1 VATKKQKR
9 RREKER
15 RHEYEYV
22 YVDDEGREIEVDE
35 PEAERKQAKSGAQRS
50 VRTERGR
57 TVDPPSWRRTL
68 RRAAI
73 FSPLIFVVLYLLRP
87 KDSAAGSVVLS
98 VALLMVF
105 FIPFSYFMDSLM
117 FRMAQKRAA
126 KASAGSA
133 KGTSSRS

>member
-1 VATKKQKR
+1 MATKKQKR

-22 YVDDEGREIEVDE
+22 YVDEEGREVEVE
-35 PEAERKQAKSGAQRS
+35 EAEAARDQGKPAAQRS

-57 TVDPPSWRRTL
+57 TIDPPSWRRTL

-73 FSPLIFVVLYLLRP
+73 FSPLMFVILYLLRP
-87 KDSAAGSVVLS
+87 KDSTPGSVVLS

-117 FRMAQKRAA
+117 FRLAQRRAERSRGS
-126 KASAGSA
+126 SATG
-133 KGTSSRS
+133 R

>member
-1 VATKKQKR
+1 MATKKQKR

-15 RHEYEYV
+15 RHDYEYV
-22 YVDDEGREIEVDE
+22 YVDEEGKEVEVDE
-35 PEAERKQAKSGAQRS
+35 PETPRKNGKAAAPKA
-50 VRTERGR
+50 VRNERGK

-73 FSPLIFVVLYLLRP
+73 FSPLMFVILYLLKP
-87 KDSAAGSVVLS
+87 KGSAVGSVLFS

-117 FRMAQKRAA
+117 YRVAQRRAEKARGSSAA
-126 KASAGSA
+126 K
-133 KGTSSRS
+133 

>member
-1 VATKKQKR
+1 MATKKQRR

-22 YVDDEGREIEVDE
+22 YVDDEGREVEVDE
-35 PEAERKQAKSGAQRS
+35 PEAERKNGKPSSTKAVQVGA
-50 VRTERGR
+50 R

-73 FSPLIFVVLYLLRP
+73 FSPLMFVILYLLKP
-87 KDSAAGSVVLS
+87 KGSTPGSVVLS

-117 FRMAQKRAA
+117 FRLAQKRAA
-126 KASAGSA
+126 KARGSSA
-133 KGTSSRS
+133 K

>member
-22 YVDDEGREIEVDE
+22 YIDDEGQEVEVDE
-35 PEAERKQAKSGAQRS
+35 PEADSRNGKSPAKRAVQAG
-50 VRTERGR
+50 GR

-73 FSPLIFVVLYLLRP
+73 FSPLMFVILYLLKP
-87 KDSAAGSVVLS
+87 EGSTPGSVILS

-117 FRMAQKRAA
+117 FRLAQKRAA
-126 KASAGSA
+126 KARGSSA
-133 KGTSSRS
+133 K

>member
-1 VATKKQKR
+1 MATKKQKR

-22 YVDDEGREIEVDE
+22 YVDEEGQEVDVDE
-35 PEAERKQAKSGAQRS
+35 PEQERKDGKSTTQKA
-50 VRTERGR
+50 VRTQRGK
-57 TVDPPSWRRTL
+57 TIDPPSWRRTL

-73 FSPLIFVVLYLLRP
+73 FSPLMFVILYLLRP
-87 KDSAAGSVVLS
+87 KDSTTGSVLFS

-117 FRMAQKRAA
+117 FRMAQRRAE
-126 KASAGSA
+126 KARGS
-133 KGTSSRS
+133 SSK

>member
-1 VATKKQKR
+1 MATKKQKR

-15 RHEYEYV
+15 RHDYEYV
-22 YVDDEGREIEVDE
+22 YVDEEGQEVEVDE
-35 PEAERKQAKSGAQRS
+35 PETARKNGKPTVSKA
-50 VRTERGR
+50 VRTERGK

-73 FSPLIFVVLYLLRP
+73 FSPLMFVILYLLKP
-87 KDSAAGSVVLS
+87 KGSAVGSVIFS

-117 FRMAQKRAA
+117 YRVAQRRAEKPRGSSGA
-126 KASAGSA
+126 K
-133 KGTSSRS
+133 

>member
-1 VATKKQKR
+1 MATKKQRR

-22 YVDDEGREIEVDE
+22 YVDDEGREVEVDE
-35 PEAERKQAKSGAQRS
+35 PERKNGKSPAQRA
-50 VRTERGR
+50 VKTGGR
-57 TVDPPSWRRTL
+57 TVEPPSWRRTL

-73 FSPLIFVVLYLLRP
+73 FSPLMFVILYLLRP
-87 KDSAAGSVVLS
+87 KDSTVASVVFS

-117 FRMAQKRAA
+117 FRLAQKRAA
-126 KASAGSA
+126 KARGSSA
-133 KGTSSRS
+133 K

>member
-1 VATKKQKR
+1 MATKKQKR
-9 RREKER
+9 RRDKER

-22 YVDDEGREIEVDE
+22 YVDDEGQEVEVEVEE
-35 PEAERKQAKSGAQRS
+35 PEPTRKNGKPSSQKP
-50 VRTERGR
+50 VRNERGR

-73 FSPLIFVVLYLLRP
+73 FSPLMFVILYLLKP
-87 KDSAAGSVVLS
+87 KGSTPSSVIFS

-117 FRMAQKRAA
+117 YRYAQRRAD
-126 KASAGSA
+126 KARGSSAT
-133 KGTSSRS
+133 K

>member
-1 VATKKQKR
+1 MASKKQKR

-22 YVDDEGREIEVDE
+22 YVDDEGQEVE
-35 PEAERKQAKSGAQRS
+35 VEGAEQERKNGKSPAQRS
-50 VRTERGR
+50 VKTGGGR

-73 FSPLIFVVLYLLRP
+73 FSPLMFLILYLLRP
-87 KDSAAGSVVLS
+87 EDATPASVVFS

-105 FIPFSYFMDSLM
+105 FIPFSYFMDTLM
-117 FRMAQKRAA
+117 FRLAQRRAE
-126 KASAGSA
+126 KARGS
-133 KGTSSRS
+133 SSK

>member
-22 YVDDEGREIEVDE
+22 YVDDEGREVEVEIDE
-35 PEAERKQAKSGAQRS
+35 PEPIKKNGKPSSPRAVQVGA
-50 VRTERGR
+50 R
-57 TVDPPSWRRTL
+57 TVDPPSWRKTL
-68 RRAAI
+68 RRA
-73 FSPLIFVVLYLLRP
+73 LIFTPVMFVILYLLP
-87 KDSAAGSVVLS
+87 AKDKTVSSIVFQVV
-98 VALLMVF
+98 LLMVM

-126 KASAGSA
+126 KARGSSA
-133 KGTSSRS
+133 K

>member
-1 VATKKQKR
+1 MATKKQKR

-22 YVDDEGREIEVDE
+22 YVDDEGHEVEVEE
-35 PEAERKQAKSGAQRS
+35 PEPARKNGKPPAQQA
-50 VRTERGR
+50 VRNPRGK

-73 FSPLIFVVLYLLRP
+73 FSPLMFVILYLLRP
-87 KDSAAGSVVLS
+87 KDSTVSSVLLS

-117 FRMAQKRAA
+117 YRVAQRRAD
-126 KASAGSA
+126 KARGSSA
-133 KGTSSRS
+133 K

>member
-1 VATKKQKR
+1 MASKKQKR

-15 RHEYEYV
+15 RHDYEYV
-22 YVDDEGREIEVDE
+22 YVDEEGNEVEVDDPE
-35 PEAERKQAKSGAQRS
+35 PARKNGKPGAQKA
-50 VRTERGR
+50 VQNQRGR

-73 FSPLIFVVLYLLRP
+73 FSPLMFVILYLLRP
-87 KDSAAGSVVLS
+87 KDSTVSSVLMS

-117 FRMAQKRAA
+117 YRVAQRRADKARGSSAA
-126 KASAGSA
+126 K
-133 KGTSSRS
+133 

>member
-1 VATKKQKR
+1 MATKKQKR

-22 YVDDEGREIEVDE
+22 YVDDDGREVEVDE
-35 PEAERKQAKSGAQRS
+35 PESDARNGKSPAT
-50 VRTERGR
+50 RTVTRGGR
-57 TVDPPSWRRTL
+57 TVDPPSWRKTL

-73 FSPLIFVVLYLLRP
+73 FSPLMFVILYLLRP
-87 KDSAAGSVVLS
+87 EGSTPGSVVVS

-126 KASAGSA
+126 KARASSA
-133 KGTSSRS
+133 K

>member
-1 VATKKQKR
+1 MATKKQKR

-22 YVDDEGREIEVDE
+22 YVDEEGQEVEVDE
-35 PEAERKQAKSGAQRS
+35 PEEERKNGKSPAQRA
-50 VRTERGR
+50 VKTDRGR

-73 FSPLIFVVLYLLRP
+73 FSPLMFVILYLLKP
-87 KDSAAGSVVLS
+87 KGSTPASVVFS

-105 FIPFSYFMDSLM
+105 FIPFSYFMDTLM
-117 FRMAQKRAA
+117 FRLAQKRAE
-126 KASAGSA
+126 KARGS
-133 KGTSSRS
+133 SSK

>member
-1 VATKKQKR
+1 MATKKQKR

-15 RHEYEYV
+15 RHDYEYV
-22 YVDDEGREIEVDE
+22 YVDDEGNEVE
-35 PEAERKQAKSGAQRS
+35 VEASESAQKNGRPTARKA
-50 VRTERGR
+50 VRNQRGR

-73 FSPLIFVVLYLLRP
+73 FSPLMFVILYLLKP
-87 KDSAAGSVVLS
+87 KGSAVSSVIFS

-117 FRMAQKRAA
+117 YRVAQRRAEKPPGSSAA
-126 KASAGSA
+126 K
-133 KGTSSRS
+133 

>member
-1 VATKKQKR
+1 MATKKQKR

-22 YVDDEGREIEVDE
+22 YVDEEGQEVE
-35 PEAERKQAKSGAQRS
+35 VEGSEQGRQNGKRPAKSA
-50 VRTERGR
+50 VRNQRGR
-57 TVDPPSWRRTL
+57 NVDPPSWRRTL

-73 FSPLIFVVLYLLRP
+73 FSPLMFVILYLLQP
-87 KDSAAGSVVLS
+87 KDSTIGSVIFS

-117 FRMAQKRAA
+117 YRYAQRRADKARGSSAA
-126 KASAGSA
+126 K
-133 KGTSSRS
+133 

>member
-1 VATKKQKR
+1 MATKKQKR

-22 YVDDEGREIEVDE
+22 YVDDEGREVAVEE
-35 PEAERKQAKSGAQRS
+35 PERERKNGKSPAQHS
-50 VRTERGR
+50 VRTDRGR

-73 FSPLIFVVLYLLRP
+73 FTPLMFVILYLLRP
-87 KDSAAGSVVLS
+87 SGAGAGSVMVS

-117 FRMAQKRAA
+117 FRMAQRRAE
-126 KASAGSA
+126 KARGSST
-133 KGTSSRS
+133 K

>member
-1 VATKKQKR
+1 MASKKQKR

-15 RHEYEYV
+15 RHDYEYV
-22 YVDDEGREIEVDE
+22 YVDEEGNEVEVDDPE
-35 PEAERKQAKSGAQRS
+35 PARKNGKPGAQNQ
-50 VRTERGR
+50 RGR

-73 FSPLIFVVLYLLRP
+73 FSPLMFVILYLLRP
-87 KDSAAGSVVLS
+87 KDSTVSSVLMS

-117 FRMAQKRAA
+117 YRVAQRRADKARGSSAA
-126 KASAGSA
+126 K
-133 KGTSSRS
+133 

>member
-1 VATKKQKR
+1 MATKKQKR

-22 YVDDEGREIEVDE
+22 YVDDEGHEVEVDE
-35 PEAERKQAKSGAQRS
+35 PESEAKNGKSPAK
-50 VRTERGR
+50 RTVTRGGR
-57 TVDPPSWRRTL
+57 TVDPPSWRKTL

-73 FSPLIFVVLYLLRP
+73 FSPLMFVILYLLRP
-87 KDSAAGSVVLS
+87 EGSTPGSVVVS

-117 FRMAQKRAA
+117 FKMAQKRAA
-126 KASAGSA
+126 KARGSSA
-133 KGTSSRS
+133 K